1 MNLISAAKTENKKHE
16 VIRSVM
22 GYIFF
27 NFLFSFLQFS
37 FNYVNK
43 NNEFFQSNFL
53 NKTLISFI
61 ALFFFNL
68 ESKEL
73 AKFNDWS
80 AFAEG
85 EGKILHVW
93 QFLSQK
99 I

>member
-43 NNEFFQSNFL
+43 NNEFFS
-53 NKTLISFI
+53 I
-61 ALFFFNL
+61 
-68 ESKEL
+68 
-73 AKFNDWS
+73 
-80 AFAEG
+80 
-85 EGKILHVW
+85 
-93 QFLSQK
+93 
-99 I
+99 

>member
-43 NNEFFQSNFL
+43 NNEFFSYQTFVVFFN
-53 NKTLISFI
+53 II
-61 ALFFFNL
+61 CFFF
-68 ESKEL
+68 
-73 AKFNDWS
+73 
-80 AFAEG
+80 
-85 EGKILHVW
+85 
-93 QFLSQK
+93 
-99 I
+99 